1 MNDNTLL
8 NQLSVALE
16 RYKVEYLKCHS
27 NSARLIVMAQ
37 AQGYTEA
44 IAEQATAQGAEAA
57 RSLHEKWIVKVAGKR
72 LDLS

>member
-1 MNDNTLL
+1 MNDTILL
-8 NQLSVALE
+8 NQLAAALE
-16 RYKVEYLKCHS
+16 RYKVDYLKCRS

-44 IAEQATAQGAEAA
+44 ITEQTSAQGADSA
-57 RSLHEKWIVKVAGKR
+57 RRLHKKWIVRVAGKR